1 MTDYARS
8 VSPTIC
14 TMTCASDKWTKRAS
28 SPQPYINLT
37 LTNEREDYK
46 ALGFDLLKRTRAVS
60 LPVMADT
67 GCQSCLVGI
76 GVTQQM
82 GLSTTDFLP
91 VSMNMNNKGIRILGA
106 VVIRFAGNTG
116 TRRLETRQIA
126 YVTDSSDRIF
136 LSRAACV
143 DLGMI
148 SDKFPTLG
156 EVNLATSQMCDCP
169 RRAKPPAKPTTLPMP
184 APGLTEQPY
193 RNTYSEYMLRA
204 LSIRARTS
212 PCRE

>member
-1 MTDYARS
+1 M
-8 VSPTIC
+8 C
-14 TMTCASDKWTKRAS
+14 DKWMKRVS

-82 GLSTTDFLP
+82 GLSTKDFIP
-91 VSMNMNNKGIRILGA
+91 VSMKMKAANNKGILGA

-126 YVTDSSDRIF
+126 YMTGTSDRIF
-136 LSRAACV
+136 LYRAACV

-156 EVNLATSQMCDCP
+156 EVNWRPLNCVTARDAQSRRPSQLHSPCRRP
-169 RRAKPPAKPTTLPMP
+169 R
-184 APGLTEQPY
+184 LTERPY

-204 LSIRARTS
+204 LSIRTRTS
-212 PCRE
+212 LYRE

>member
-1 MTDYARS
+1 M
-8 VSPTIC
+8 C
-14 TMTCASDKWTKRAS
+14 DKWKNHAS
-28 SPQPYINLT
+28 IPQPYINLT

-46 ALGFDLLKRTRAVS
+46 ALGFDLLKRTRAMS

-67 GCQSCLVGI
+67 GYQSCLVGI

-82 GLSTTDFLP
+82 GLSTKDFIP
-91 VSMNMNNKGIRILGA
+91 VSMKMKAANNKGIRILGA

-126 YVTDSSDRIF
+126 YVTDTSDRIF

-148 SDKFPTLG
+148 SYKFPTLG
-156 EVNLATSQMCDCP
+156 EVNLATSELCGCHDVQSRRPSQLHSPYRRP
-169 RRAKPPAKPTTLPMP
+169 R
-184 APGLTEQPY
+184 LTERPY
-193 RNTYSEYMLRA
+193 RKTYSEYMLRA

-212 PCRE
+212 LYRE

>member
-1 MTDYARS
+1 M
-8 VSPTIC
+8 C
-14 TMTCASDKWTKRAS
+14 DKWTKRAS

-82 GLSTTDFLP
+82 GLSTKDFIP
-91 VSMNMNNKGIRILGA
+91 VSMKMKAANNKGIRILGA

-126 YVTDSSDRIF
+126 YVTDTSDRIF
-136 LSRAACV
+136 LSRAGCSSHSYPR
-143 DLGMI
+143 GH
-148 SDKFPTLG
+148 TLARRG
-156 EVNLATSQMCDCP
+156 ESRP
-169 RRAKPPAKPTTLPMP
+169 
-184 APGLTEQPY
+184 
-193 RNTYSEYMLRA
+193 
-204 LSIRARTS
+204 
-212 PCRE
+212 